1 LPEQETVVGVVR
13 ERAPGERRVALTP
26 DGVSR
31 MRALGA
37 RVVVEKGAGE
47 EALFPDAAYKEAGA
61 ELVTGAALRKQATI
75 SLYVG
80 RPDTKEVAGLAPGHV
95 VVGLL
100 DPLNQ
105 GDLVR
110 ALADAKVT
118 ALSLDHLPR
127 TLSRAQAMD
136 VLSSQANVAGYEA
149 VLVAASA
156 YDGFF
161 PMLTTA
167 AGTTRPAA
175 VLVIGA
181 GVAGLQALST
191 ARRLGAVVSG
201 SDVREAAKA
210 DVLSTGAS
218 FVDLGGVAAGGA
230 GGYARDLTD
239 EERAAQQQAVAASI
253 GKFDVVITTAQ
264 VPGRRPPLLVDEA
277 ALAAL
282 KPGSVVVDLAA
293 SALGGNVA
301 GSEPDATVTTKSGV
315 TVIGAGTLPSRAARA
330 SSTAFSRNVS
340 ALLTTLLP
348 EGRLALDRE
357 DEVVAG
363 LLITH
368 EGEVVNPTVLE
379 RLGTAPKSAPKKR
392 AARR

>member
-1 LPEQETVVGVVR
+1 V
-13 ERAPGERRVALTP
+13 
-26 DGVSR
+26 
-31 MRALGA
+31 

-47 EALFPDAAYKEAGA
+47 EALFSDAAYVEAGA
-61 ELVTGAALRKQATI
+61 EVVAPATLRKQATLT
-75 SLYVG
+75 LYVG
-80 RPDTKEVAGLAPGHV
+80 RPDLKEVASLPPGHV

-136 VLSSQANVAGYEA
+136 VLSSQANVAGYQS

-175 VLVIGA
+175 VLVLGA

-191 ARRLGAVVSG
+191 ARRLGAVVTG
-201 SDVREAAKA
+201 SDVREAARG
-210 DVLSTGAS
+210 DVLSTGAA
-218 FVDLGGVAAGGA
+218 FLDLGGVAAGGA

-239 EERAAQQQAVAASI
+239 EERQAQQQAVADAI
-253 GKFDVVITTAQ
+253 GKFDVVITPAQ
-264 VPGRRPPLLVDEA
+264 VPGRRPPVLVDEA

-301 GSEPDATVTTKSGV
+301 GSEPDATVTTKNGV

-330 SSTAFSRNVS
+330 SATACSRKVC
-340 ALLTTLLP
+340 ALLASLLP
-348 EGRLALDRE
+348 EGRLVLDPA

-363 LLITH
+363 VLVTH
-368 EGEVVNPTVLE
+368 EGDVVHPTVQE
-379 RLGTAPKSAPKKR
+379 RLGTAQKKAAPRKAAAKKTAPKK
-392 AARR
+392 AAPRKRTAR

>member
-1 LPEQETVVGVVR
+1 MPEQETVVGVVR
-13 ERAPGERRVALTP
+13 ERGPGERRVALTP
-26 DGVSR
+26 DGVGR
-31 MRALGA
+31 LRALGV
-37 RVVVEKGAGE
+37 RVVVEKGAGD
-47 EALFPDAAYKEAGA
+47 EALFPDAAYQEAGA
-61 ELVTGAALRKQATI
+61 ELVTAAALRKQATI

-80 RPDTKEVAGLAPGHV
+80 RPDLKDVAGFAPGHV

-110 ALADAKVT
+110 ALADAKV
-118 ALSLDHLPR
+118 AGLSLDHLPR

-175 VLVIGA
+175 VLVLGA

-191 ARRLGAVVSG
+191 ARRLGAVVTG
-201 SDVREAAKA
+201 SDVREAAKG
-210 DVLSTGAS
+210 DVLSTGAA
-218 FVDLGGVAAGGA
+218 FLDLGGVAAGGA

-239 EERAAQQQAVAASI
+239 EERQAQQEAVATAI

-301 GSEPDATVTTKSGV
+301 GSEPDATVTTKNGV
-315 TVIGAGTLPSRAARA
+315 TVIGANALPSRAARA
-330 SSTAFSRNVS
+330 SSTAFSRNVC

-348 EGRLALDRE
+348 EGKLTLDRD

-368 EGEVVNPTVLE
+368 EGEVVNATVLE
-379 RLGTAPKSAPKKR
+379 RLGTAPKTTPKKR
-392 AARR
+392 TARR

>member
-1 LPEQETVVGVVR
+1 
-13 ERAPGERRVALTP
+13 
-26 DGVSR
+26 
-31 MRALGA
+31 
-37 RVVVEKGAGE
+37 
-47 EALFPDAAYKEAGA
+47 
-61 ELVTGAALRKQATI
+61 
-75 SLYVG
+75 
-80 RPDTKEVAGLAPGHV
+80 
-95 VVGLL
+95 
-100 DPLNQ
+100 
-105 GDLVR
+105 
-110 ALADAKVT
+110 
-118 ALSLDHLPR
+118 
-127 TLSRAQAMD
+127 
-136 VLSSQANVAGYEA
+136 
-149 VLVAASA
+149 
-156 YDGFF
+156 
-161 PMLTTA
+161 MLTTA

-201 SDVREAAKA
+201 SDVREAAKG

-239 EERAAQQQAVAASI
+239 EEKKAQQAAVAAAI

-301 GSEPDATVTTKSGV
+301 GSEPDATVTTKNGV

-340 ALLTTLLP
+340 ALLATLLP
-348 EGRLALDRE
+348 EGRLTLDRD

-392 AARR
+392 TARA